1 MSYREIFGDSTPIWE
16 LSLDAFIKFQLKRK
30 MLEANGVAPF
40 LKQTSKMIKDLK
52 KKPSPQ
58 VFDEMIASSLQYA
71 REQMQNNELYNSYD
85 EEARSI
91 VFADLAAAFKKLA
104 EQQQQQQEEE
114 EEEK

>member
-1 MSYREIFGDSTPIWE
+1 
-16 LSLDAFIKFQLKRK
+16 
-30 MLEANGVAPF
+30 
-40 LKQTSKMIKDLK
+40 
-52 KKPSPQ
+52 
-58 VFDEMIASSLQYA
+58 MIASSLQYA